1 MVESFGVGENGGG
14 EAAVSLWS
22 GVVAASFFL
31 AQFLTA
37 LLWVSVANKH
47 GRRVVLFASLVGNG
61 ITVILFGASK
71 NLGSAITT
79 RLALGLFNG
88 LSLHFTFVRYHM
100 LTRASLIGAVGV
112 ARSAVTDVTDDS
124 NRPKAYNLVGERYA
138 LSQNLLNKTLSR
150 MYLSRRSNLGSRRYC
165 RKCSR
170 RSTRKSRKSRSF
182 LDFSWE
188 VL

>member
-124 NRPKAYNLVGERYA
+124 NRPKAYNLVGERNPVLQIVLA
-138 LSQNLLNKTLSR
+138 KILNFFDSA
-150 MYLSRRSNLGSRRYC
+150 RRSDLGSRRYR
-165 RKCSR
+165 RKCSWW
-170 RSTRKSRKSRSF
+170 SPRKSRKSRRF
-182 LDFSWE
+182 LDFSCG